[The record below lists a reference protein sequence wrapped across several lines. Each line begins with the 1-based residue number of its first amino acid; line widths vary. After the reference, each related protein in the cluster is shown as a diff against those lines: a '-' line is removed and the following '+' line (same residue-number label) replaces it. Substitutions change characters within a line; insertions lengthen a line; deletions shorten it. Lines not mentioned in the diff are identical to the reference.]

1 VIAFVVRRLL
11 WSLPVLLLVILVTFA
26 LMRGAGGT
34 PFQPPEG
41 YTGVPYA
48 LEVDLRAYYNLDAPW
63 VVEYLT
69 YVKHIFTLD
78 FGPSLL
84 SRYVSVDD
92 VMRESFPITLQ
103 LVLLAAAWAIPLG
116 VGLGVLA
123 AARRGTVVDFI
134 ATSTASALLVVPVFF
149 VAYVCSTYLAR
160 DWNLVPLGWDT
171 WQARILPSL
180 TLALAPIGYIARLV
194 RIGVVQTL
202 GEDYVRTAHAKGLYP
217 GRILWAHVVRNS
229 LVPLLS
235 AAMPMLALLITGALF
250 VEQFFGVPGAAT
262 TFLDAARTRDYP
274 LLLGLT
280 VGLAGIV
287 LAANLVADIVLALID
302 PRVREAIRP

>member
-1 VIAFVVRRLL
+1 M
-11 WSLPVLLLVILVTFA
+11 LLLVILVTFA
-26 LMRGAGGT
+26 LMRGSGGT

-69 YVKHIFTLD
+69 YVKHIFTFD

-123 AARRGTVVDFI
+123 AARRGTAVDFLAI
-134 ATSTASALLVVPVFF
+134 STASALLVVPVFF
-149 VAYVCSTYLAR
+149 VAYVGSTYLAR

-171 WQARILPSL
+171 WEARILPSL

-194 RIGVVQTL
+194 RIAVVQTL
-202 GEDYVRTAHAKGLYP
+202 GEDYVRTARAKGLYP
-217 GRILWAHVVRNS
+217 ERILWAHVVRNS
-229 LVPLLS
+229 LVPFLS

-250 VEQFFGVPGAAT
+250 VEQFFGIPGAAT

-280 VGLAGIV
+280 VGLAAIV

-302 PRVREAIRP
+302 PRVREAIRA

>member
-1 VIAFVVRRLL
+1 MIAYVLRRVL
-11 WSLPVLLLVILVTFA
+11 WSIPLLLIVILVTFA
-26 LMRGAGGT
+26 LMRGSGGN

-41 YTGVPYA
+41 YLGVPPA
-48 LEVDLRAYYNLDAPW
+48 LENQLRDYYNLDAPW
-63 VVEYLT
+63 FVEYLT
-69 YVKHIFTLD
+69 YVRHIFTLQ

-84 SRYVSVDD
+84 NRYVTVDD
-92 VMRESFPITLQ
+92 VMRTSFPITLE
-103 LVLLAAAWAIPLG
+103 LVLLAAAWALPLG
-116 VGLGVLA
+116 IGLGVLA
-123 AARRGTVVDFI
+123 ASRRGTVADFL
-134 ATSTASALLVVPVFF
+134 ATSTASTLLVIPVFF
-149 VAYVCSTYLAR
+149 VAYVFSTYLVR
-160 DWNLVPLGWDT
+160 DWGLFPFGWDS

-180 TLALAPIGYIARLV
+180 ALALAPTGYIARLV
-194 RIGVVQTL
+194 RSAVVETL
-202 GEDYVRTAHAKGLYP
+202 NEDYVRTARAKGL
-217 GRILWAHVVRNS
+217 GVERILWVHVFRNS

-250 VEQFFGVPGAAT
+250 VEQFFGIPGAAT

-302 PRVREAIRP
+302 PRVRESERT